1 MKLTQVLPS
10 VYQLVKF
17 LFFIFSHRTKQ
28 DKGQRVF
35 QNKNEIKTKNLKG
48 FKPSLFRESKK
59 RKKGMRK
66 IKFLCSVL
74 SSSQDVLEGKRFFS
88 ETDTYF
94 FEAPC
99 YSILLDI
106 SFQISAR
113 PTVPAEN
120 TITENSGD
128 SERAMILYQ

>member
-1 MKLTQVLPS
+1 
-10 VYQLVKF
+10 
-17 LFFIFSHRTKQ
+17 
-28 DKGQRVF
+28 
-35 QNKNEIKTKNLKG
+35 
-48 FKPSLFRESKK
+48 
-59 RKKGMRK
+59 MRK

-113 PTVPAEN
+113 PTIPAEN

-128 SERAMILYQ
+128 SERATILYQ

>member
-1 MKLTQVLPS
+1 
-10 VYQLVKF
+10 
-17 LFFIFSHRTKQ
+17 
-28 DKGQRVF
+28 
-35 QNKNEIKTKNLKG
+35 
-48 FKPSLFRESKK
+48 
-59 RKKGMRK
+59 MRK

-99 YSILLDI
+99 YCILLDI

-128 SERAMILYQ
+128 SERATILYQWKKKRFIYF

>member
-1 MKLTQVLPS
+1 
-10 VYQLVKF
+10 
-17 LFFIFSHRTKQ
+17 
-28 DKGQRVF
+28 
-35 QNKNEIKTKNLKG
+35 
-48 FKPSLFRESKK
+48 
-59 RKKGMRK
+59 MRK

-88 ETDTYF
+88 ETDNYF

-99 YSILLDI
+99 YYISLDI

-113 PTVPAEN
+113 PTIPAEN

-128 SERAMILYQ
+128 SERATILYQ